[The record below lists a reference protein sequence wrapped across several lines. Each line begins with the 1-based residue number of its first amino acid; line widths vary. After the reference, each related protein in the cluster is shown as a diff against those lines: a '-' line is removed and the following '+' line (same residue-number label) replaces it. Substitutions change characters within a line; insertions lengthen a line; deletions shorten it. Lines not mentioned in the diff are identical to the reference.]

1 MTASVPSAQ
10 SPTPSPFELKS
21 ATVHLVAFTPH
32 TADLAALELA
42 LQKLSR
48 GEQGFF
54 KGDAA
59 VIDLTDWPASSTALE
74 FSGLLGVLRQ
84 AGLDPVCIRG
94 GEAAVQAAARASGLA
109 LLPVSTASAARTKVQ
124 AEPVSVVAEPQPV
137 TVEPPPQVRA
147 SALVIDKP
155 VRSGQQI
162 YARGGDLVVLGL
174 VSHGAEVIADGNIH
188 VYAPLRGRALAGARG
203 DDRARIF
210 TQCMEAE
217 LLSIAGTYRS
227 ITETLPQSLLSRP
240 AQVRLEGSKLVIEA
254 LTF

>member
-1 MTASVPSAQ
+1 MTAPVLSAQ

-59 VIDLTDWPASSTALE
+59 VIDLTDWPASATALE
-74 FSGLLGVLRQ
+74 FSGLLSVLRQ

-94 GEAAVQAAARASGLA
+94 GESGVQAGARASGLA
-109 LLPVSTASAARTKVQ
+109 LLPASAARTQVQ

-137 TVEPPPQVRA
+137 AVEPPPQVRA

-155 VRSGQQI
+155 VRSGQQV